1 MSNSSAGK
9 IVVGLGSVAR
19 YEQLQ
24 MMNDIQPLG
33 DIAYYLHYVED
44 ILAQN
49 PNCKFVCIKR
59 DREKTVRS

>member
-1 MSNSSAGK
+1 MSNSSTGK

-33 DIAYYLHYVED
+33 DIAYYLH
-44 ILAQN
+44 
-49 PNCKFVCIKR
+49 
-59 DREKTVRS
+59 